1 MIYDIISAAEYLKT
15 TPRHI
20 RRLITE
26 RRIEHLKVGKL
37 IRFTQSQLDLFIE
50 RNTRKAVER

>member
-1 MIYDIISAAEYLKT
+1 MIYDITLAAEYLRT

-26 RRIEHLKVGKL
+26 RRIEHFKAGKL
-37 IRFTQSQLDLFIE
+37 IRFRQEQLDRFIE
-50 RNTRKAVER
+50 SNTRKAVER